1 MTGTVLNAVGVLLGG
16 GLGLLLGKGLKP
28 GTQTSLMTM
37 TGVSVLFLGIGGA
50 MEELLTLSETGLA
63 TQGGMMLIV
72 SIMLGTLIGEVL
84 NIEGAFEHLG
94 NWLKTISQNDQDS
107 QFIDAFL
114 TSSLTICIGAMAIV
128 GAITE
133 GLTGDYSILAAKAI
147 LDFMIVLLVT
157 TSKGKGSLF
166 AAVPLVLLQGSVTL
180 LAGIIAPLM
189 TDQALSNLSLVGN
202 VLIFCVGLNLVFD
215 KGIKVANSLPAILI
229 AVAYAFLPF

>member
-1 MTGTVLNAVGVLLGG
+1 MTGTFLNALGVVLGG

-28 GTQTSLMTM
+28 DTQTSLMTM

-50 MEELLTLSETGLA
+50 MVELLTLSEIGLA

-72 SIMLGTLIGEVL
+72 SIMLGTLIGELL

-114 TSSLTICIGAMAIV
+114 TTSLTICIGAMAIV

-133 GLTGDYSILAAKAI
+133 GLTGDFSILAAKAI

-157 TSKGKGSLF
+157 TTKGKGSLF
-166 AAVPLVLLQGSVTL
+166 SVVPLVLLQGSMTL
-180 LAGIIAPLM
+180 LAGVISPLM